1 MTYASLPGQ
10 VSRRSQIAH
19 KRQSKAK
26 APSVAAVVASDRLM
40 GTTLTPSGGPASVA
54 KATGFTPGAVSLW
67 RHRKAIPRKAWPSLM
82 LAYEL
87 PLDELVKLEKNPR
100 QKRRAP
106 AQKQDAAA

>member
-67 RHRKAIPRKAWPSLM
+67 RHSLM